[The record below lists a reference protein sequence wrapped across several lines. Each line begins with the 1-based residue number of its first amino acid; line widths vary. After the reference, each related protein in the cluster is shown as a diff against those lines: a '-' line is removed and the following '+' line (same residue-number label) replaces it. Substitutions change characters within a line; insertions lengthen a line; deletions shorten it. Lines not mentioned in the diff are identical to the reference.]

1 VDRESGWVNAVE
13 AMPTTLEPTGGVDGA
28 GVALLAAKLA
38 EGVERVEHD
47 DRADPSEYDIAF
59 TTTDEDGEG
68 AE

>member
-1 VDRESGWVNAVE
+1 
-13 AMPTTLEPTGGVDGA
+13 MPTTLEPTGGVDGA